1 MKLKKDEIMRKMDE
15 FKDGETLKFT
25 IPATFGGGIAII
37 GLNPSRS
44 GKGGKKYLLQ
54 TGKDDNVKPYWD
66 TDKAKDLAKW
76 VVDRMGDLV

>member
-1 MKLKKDEIMRKMDE
+1 MKLKKDEIIKKMEE

-37 GLNPSRS
+37 GLNPKCSD
-44 GKGGKKYLLQ
+44 KGGKKYLLQ
-54 TGKDDNVKPYWD
+54 TGKDDNAKPYWD

-76 VVDRMGDLV
+76 VVDRMGELV

>member
-1 MKLKKDEIMRKMDE
+1 MRLKKDEIVRKMEE

-25 IPATFGGGIAII
+25 IPTTFGGGIAII

-44 GKGGKKYLLQ
+44 EKGGKKYLLH

-76 VVDRMGDLV
+76 VTDRMGELV

>member
-1 MKLKKDEIMRKMDE
+1 MKLKKDEITKKIEE

-25 IPATFGGGIAII
+25 IPATFGGGIAVV
-37 GLNPSRS
+37 GLNPNRS
-44 GKGGKKYLLQ
+44 EKGRKKYLLQ

-76 VVDRMGDLV
+76 VTDRMGDLV